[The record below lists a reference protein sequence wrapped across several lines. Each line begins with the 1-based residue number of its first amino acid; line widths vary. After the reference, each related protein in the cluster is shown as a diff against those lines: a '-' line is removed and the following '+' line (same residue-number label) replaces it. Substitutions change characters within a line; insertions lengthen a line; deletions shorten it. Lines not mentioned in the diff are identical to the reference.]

1 MNKAI
6 ILVILVLAVCAMF
19 FSGCVAPPAG
29 GINITSDK
37 DAASTIADVS
47 TDISGIA
54 NSLNE
59 IDKTFTDQNTP

>member
-6 ILVILVLAVCAMF
+6 ILVIVVLAVFAML
-19 FSGCVAPPAG
+19 FSGCITPPTDG
-29 GINITSDK
+29 TNITTDK
-37 DAASTIADVS
+37 DAANTLADVS

-59 IDKTFTDQNTP
+59 IDNTFTDQNTS